1 MKCTMYHGQ
10 IFLRPTDAVLSR
22 NSPSINGTG
31 YYDAN
36 IFPYFFFSRP
46 FFTSLAVFLQ
56 YGAFYGS
63 YFYLT
68 NPEITSA
75 SVKRKS
81 ISSKPIDQLNLLTWM
96 TNIKKPKFKSF
107 ILNSFNDLTSSQN
120 WYFVTKIVLTYC
132 EKKLFQR
139 LRKTFEISRLY
150 IPTVFCYQKL
160 F

>member
-1 MKCTMYHGQ
+1 MTTDSKFSTICHLKRCRIVLQLSQYKWHWLLRRKY
-10 IFLRPTDAVLSR
+10 ISLLFL
-22 NSPSINGTG
+22 
-31 YYDAN
+31 
-36 IFPYFFFSRP
+36 FSRP
-46 FFTSLAVFLQ
+46 FFTSLAVFLY

-96 TNIKKPKFKSF
+96 TNIKKPQFKSF

-120 WYFVTKIVLTYC
+120 VYLLFFVNKVSS
-132 EKKLFQR
+132 KVPSFH
-139 LRKTFEISRLY
+139 F
-150 IPTVFCYQKL
+150 P
-160 F
+160 

>member
-1 MKCTMYHGQ
+1 MSNWYHTMVDG
-10 IFLRPTDAVLSR
+10 TDFSINCQQLSLLKKACCWQLIQNLAPSAIVWRQCDIRTDTVLSC
-22 NSPSINGTG
+22 NSTSINGTG

-36 IFPYFFFSRP
+36 IFSYFFLFSRP
-46 FFTSLAVFLQ
+46 FFTSLGVFPY

-107 ILNSFNDLTSSQN
+107 ILNSFNDLTSS
-120 WYFVTKIVLTYC
+120 
-132 EKKLFQR
+132 
-139 LRKTFEISRLY
+139 
-150 IPTVFCYQKL
+150 
-160 F
+160 

>member
-1 MKCTMYHGQ
+1 MYHGQ

-22 NSPSINGTG
+22 NSPSINRHWLLRRK
-31 YYDAN
+31 Y
-36 IFPYFFFSRP
+36 ISLLFLFSRP
-46 FFTSLAVFLQ
+46 FFTSLAVFLY

-132 EKKLFQR
+132 EKKLFQ
-139 LRKTFEISRLY
+139 
-150 IPTVFCYQKL
+150 
-160 F
+160 